1 MPMLAGAE
9 VREEVLLALGEL
21 RSAVSE
27 RRIEGVMSLFAPD
40 ADTTLIG
47 SSAGEVARGPIE
59 LRAMLEEVFA
69 GPATISWDWDEVHI
83 SSAGNVAWLSLE
95 GMLVLDGT
103 PDRGYRISGV
113 LEQRSGRWLWTLFH
127 GSEPS

>member
-1 MPMLAGAE
+1 MLAGAE

-27 RRIEGVMSLFAPD
+27 RRIEGAMAVFAPD

-47 SSAGEVARGPIE
+47 SSEGEVARGPIE
-59 LRAMLEEVFA
+59 LRDMLEEVLA
-69 GPATISWDWDEVHI
+69 RPTTVTWKWDEVHI
-83 SSAGNVAWLSLE
+83 SAAGGVAWLSLDA
-95 GMLVLDGT
+95 MLVLNGT
-103 PDRGYRISGV
+103 PDRPYRITGV

>member
-1 MPMLAGAE
+1 MLAGAE
-9 VREEVLLALGEL
+9 IREEVLLALGEL

-27 RRIEGVMSLFAPD
+27 RRIEGAMALFAPD
-40 ADTTLIG
+40 ADTTLIR
-47 SSAGEVARGPIE
+47 SSDGEVARGPIE
-59 LRAMLEEVFA
+59 LREMLEEVFA
-69 GPATISWDWDEVHI
+69 GPSTISWEWDDVHI
-83 SSAGNVAWLSLE
+83 SSAGGVAWLSLE

-103 PDRGYRISGV
+103 PDRPYRISGV

>member
-21 RSAVSE
+21 RAAVSE
-27 RRIEGVMSLFAPD
+27 RRIEGVMALFAPD

-47 SSAGEVARGPIE
+47 SSEGEVARGPIE
-59 LRAMLEEVFA
+59 LRATLEELFA
-69 GPATISWDWDEVHI
+69 SPSTFSWAWDDVHI
-83 SSAGNVAWLSLE
+83 SSAGGVAWLSLD
-95 GMLVLDGT
+95 GMLVVDGT
-103 PDRGYRISGV
+103 PDRPYRITGV

>member
-1 MPMLAGAE
+1 MLAGAE
-9 VREEVLLALGEL
+9 VREEVLLALGEF

-47 SSAGEVARGPIE
+47 SSDAEVARGPIE

-69 GPATISWDWDEVHI
+69 GPSTLSWAWDDVHI
-83 SSAGNVAWLSLE
+83 SSAGGVAWLSVE
-95 GMLVLDGT
+95 GMLVVDGT
-103 PDRGYRISGV
+103 PDR
-113 LEQRSGRWLWTLFH
+113 
-127 GSEPS
+127 